1 MKNDINWGTT
11 AKIWQNSPTLSQ
23 TFVIPEREEISLS
36 YCTVSLILAWATWE
50 NSILKKK
57 KDKVGAHTPCITSLS
72 QAALR
77 THPFIT
83 NKSFCVSIL
92 RKCFH
97 TVQMVVVLFE
107 EYYFLN
113 LHTSAM
119 PWLLCIF
126 FVYLYGFLKSVCLP
140 AFML

>member
-1 MKNDINWGTT
+1 MTKQPDFEPDICN
-11 AKIWQNSPTLSQ
+11 P
-23 TFVIPEREEISLS
+23 REGGDQSELLYSEFNTSLS
-36 YCTVSLILAWATWE
+36 YLRKLNI
-50 NSILKKK
+50 KKK